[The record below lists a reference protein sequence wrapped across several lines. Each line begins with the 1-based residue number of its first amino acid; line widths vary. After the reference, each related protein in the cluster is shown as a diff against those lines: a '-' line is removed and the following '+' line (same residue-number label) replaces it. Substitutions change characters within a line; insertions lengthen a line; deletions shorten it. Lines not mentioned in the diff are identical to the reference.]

1 MARGAGAKARLQRK
15 LQASRTE
22 CRQLRERLR
31 DLQAVH
37 GHVCEQLREEQARRT
52 RLEAVLAGL
61 RRTLFGRK
69 SEVREGARDKQGDGT
84 PPKANEAG
92 EAGEAEPGGAA
103 GTDSGQG
110 GAGERGSQE
119 PPKRHR
125 GRQPG
130 SPAPKRTDRS
140 KLPLLQERLDLD
152 EHERRCPRC
161 GKPYVR
167 CGTKDSLLY
176 EIALQAFARR
186 IRRQRRKPACDCP
199 EARPAV
205 APPAPRLGQGTQL
218 GTSVWS
224 WIIPQVFHHHRP
236 QASVSRDLE
245 SLGLRVPPATLA
257 QGLQRLG
264 ALFAPLEEAIGAR
277 QARAAVAQ
285 ADETSWPVQYIAGQE
300 NAKDRPDSGGKTR
313 QWLWVCCTPDTVRT
327 RVLATRGLDS
337 GLELLG
343 SLGQAGEVI
352 LVCDCWSAYQ
362 ALAKRFPHVTLQLC
376 WVHQRRHWVRVK
388 TGFPEL
394 QEWAEGWLERVAELF
409 RLARQRRRAWQPELP
424 VQQQGAEFVEAQQR
438 LAAALKELFDAAAQE
453 VVGLARQWEKL
464 DAGLTRDGTELAR
477 VNAKGKALVS
487 LLTHERGLCTFLDD
501 PRVPMDNNLPER
513 TLRGPV
519 ISRYLSFGS
528 GGPQG
533 AKTAGLL
540 LGVLET
546 VRLAGLNAY
555 TWVHDWL
562 EACAR
567 NRGQP
572 PADLRPWLPWEMSAE
587 RQRQLR
593 APPRWSRPVQTANP
607 RLAETLR
614 DCGPAEVLQPAA

>member
-1 MARGAGAKARLQRK
+1 ML
-15 LQASRTE
+15 
-22 CRQLRERLR
+22 
-31 DLQAVH
+31 H
-37 GHVCEQLREEQARRT
+37 
-52 RLEAVLAGL
+52 
-61 RRTLFGRK
+61 
-69 SEVREGARDKQGDGT
+69 
-84 PPKANEAG
+84 
-92 EAGEAEPGGAA
+92 
-103 GTDSGQG
+103 
-110 GAGERGSQE
+110 
-119 PPKRHR
+119 
-125 GRQPG
+125 
-130 SPAPKRTDRS
+130 
-140 KLPLLQERLDLD
+140 ERLDLD
-152 EHERRCPRC
+152 EHERQCPRC
-161 GKPYVR
+161 GKPYRR

-186 IRRQRRKPACDCP
+186 IRRQCRKPACDCP

-218 GTSVWS
+218 GTSVWA

-245 SLGLRVPPATLA
+245 ALGLRVPPATLA
-257 QGLQRLG
+257 QGLQRMG
-264 ALFAPLEEAIGAR
+264 ALFGPLEEAIGAR
-277 QARAAVAQ
+277 QALAAVAQ

-300 NAKDRPDSGGKTR
+300 NAKAKPDGGGKTR
-313 QWLWVCCTPDTVRT
+313 QWLWMCCTADTVRM
-327 RVLATRGLDS
+327 RVLPTRGLDS

-343 SLGQAGEVI
+343 SLGQTGKVI

-362 ALAKRFPHVTLQLC
+362 ALEKRFPNVTLQLC

-394 QEWAEGWLERVAELF
+394 QEWAEGWLERVAGLF
-409 RLARQRRRAWQPELP
+409 RLARQRRTAWQPELP
-424 VQQQGAEFVEAQQR
+424 LRQQGAGFAELQQR
-438 LAAALKELFDAAAQE
+438 LAAELKGLFDAAAQE
-453 VVGLARQWEKL
+453 VIGLAREWEKL
-464 DAGLTRDGTELAR
+464 DAGLTRDGGELAR

-487 LLTHERGLCTFLDD
+487 LLTHERGLCVFLDD
-501 PRVPMDNNLPER
+501 PRVPMENNLSER

-528 GGPQG
+528 GGPNG

-540 LGVLET
+540 LSVLET

-587 RQRQLR
+587 RKRELR
-593 APPRWSRPVQTANP
+593 APPRWSGPAKNGNSP
-607 RLAETLR
+607 LAETQP
-614 DCGPAEVLQPAA
+614 DHGPVAVLLLAA